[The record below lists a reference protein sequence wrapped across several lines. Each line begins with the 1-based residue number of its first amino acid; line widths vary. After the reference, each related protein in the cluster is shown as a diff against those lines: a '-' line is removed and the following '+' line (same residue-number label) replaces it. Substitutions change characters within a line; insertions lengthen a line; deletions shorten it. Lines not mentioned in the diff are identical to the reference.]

1 MVFHIFLD
9 PCDQHGAKGHFP
21 GDFQFALTFFIT
33 LHCCDTVHMQ
43 SRTSETDL
51 LSVNANQ
58 SIHIKI
64 KESSEKNPPWHAFC
78 DTPTVSD
85 REGLQRQQYLTS
97 FRLYLTL
104 KEQYVSI
111 PYKT

>member
-64 KESSEKNPPWHAFC
+64 KESSEKNHHGMLS
-78 DTPTVSD
+78 VI
-85 REGLQRQQYLTS
+85 LLQYLIGKACKDS
-97 FRLYLTL
+97 STL
-104 KEQYVSI
+104 PVSI
-111 PYKT
+111 YI